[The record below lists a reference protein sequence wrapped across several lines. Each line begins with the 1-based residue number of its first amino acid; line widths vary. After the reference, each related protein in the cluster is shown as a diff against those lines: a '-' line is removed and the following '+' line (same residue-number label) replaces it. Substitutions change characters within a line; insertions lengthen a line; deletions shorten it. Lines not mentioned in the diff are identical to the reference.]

1 MQKFTRP
8 ITREIEVGGERLALT
23 FSEQGIAVRPVG
35 SRKPPKEIT
44 WAGVL
49 THMVDPS
56 AGTPPSPEQLSAAVE
71 QLRGPGAKPAPKP
84 EPQREARSQSP
95 QPQQEARSQ
104 TPQAQPAPPA
114 PQRAEPKAAAFSDAN
129 TVMPGAQ
136 PVVPAGFESRWSAVR

>member
-1 MQKFTRP
+1 MVASANASSA
-8 ITREIEVGGERLALT
+8 REGTYSLAGT
-23 FSEQGIAVRPVG
+23 ESSQQPA
-35 SRKPPKEIT
+35 
-44 WAGVL
+44 
-49 THMVDPS
+49 S
-56 AGTPPSPEQLSAAVE
+56 AGSGSFFARLFGRGEDKKQDPAPQPAAAASAPKAAPAPA
-71 QLRGPGAKPAPKP
+71 RATATAAAKPAPKP

>member
-8 ITREIEVGGERLALT
+8 ITREIEIGGERLALT

-49 THMVDPS
+49 THMAGPA

-71 QLRGPGAKPAPKP
+71 QLRGPGAKPTAKP
-84 EPQREARSQSP
+84 EPESA
-95 QPQQEARSQ
+95 
-104 TPQAQPAPPA
+104 PAPHQPSMVSPTA
-114 PQRAEPKAAAFSDAN
+114 PP
-129 TVMPGAQ
+129 P
-136 PVVPAGFESRWSAVR
+136 